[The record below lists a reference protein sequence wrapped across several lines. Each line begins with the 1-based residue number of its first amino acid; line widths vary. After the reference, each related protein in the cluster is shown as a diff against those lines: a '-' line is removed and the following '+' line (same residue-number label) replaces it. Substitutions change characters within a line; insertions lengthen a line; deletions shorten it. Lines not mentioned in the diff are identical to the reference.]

1 MTTQT
6 PTSFAPASQQVLGV
20 PAPVVQLVLLIV
32 ALFAFSFILWK
43 RAAVLRLAGPDPRS
57 DNIVERLKKLLVVG
71 FGQSRQPRYLL
82 AGVLH
87 ILIFFGFLILSLRS
101 LTLLGE
107 GFAADFHLPGFGGAF
122 GELYATLKDYT
133 ALIVLTCC
141 IVAALRRA
149 AFKPARYHDRH
160 ARMSHHH
167 EAYLILGL
175 ISLLMVADAVYEGS
189 IMASLEIPLG
199 AGLPLASFASVAVG
213 GGSETLLLSLHVTSF
228 WVHNVALLFFL
239 CYLPLSKH
247 FHVIS
252 ALPNVFFLNLQ
263 PVGRVKPP
271 RHDVENLDDL
281 DQLGVGKLEDF
292 TWKHILDFYS
302 CTDCGRCTDHCPSY
316 ATGTPLSPRMISIN
330 CRDLAYESYPVL
342 GKPVPQDKR
351 PELVGKVVRDEELW
365 ACTTCGACEEACPVT
380 IEYVDKIVDMR
391 RFLVDEGR
399 VPTSL
404 QKPLAA
410 LEKHGNPYGKMARKR
425 GDWVGKKDKA
435 IDVEVLKKGGE
446 CDTLI
451 FTDSCAAYD
460 PRIVEISRN
469 FAETLIESGDECGT
483 LGKAEVDSG
492 HEARR
497 IGEEGLF
504 ETLRDQN
511 LEALEEREFKRV
523 VTCDPHAFNALN
535 NGGYDLDKPVQ
546 HHTQRLAELIEAGKL
561 KLNQLGDGRRYTF
574 HDPCYLGRHN
584 GEYEAPRQVLE
595 ALGVEYVEMERAKNR
610 SFCCGGGSLYL
621 FYEGESESRM
631 GEKRLQMAEDAGAQV
646 VVTACPFCL
655 INLEDAVKT
664 TGREGK
670 IEVLD
675 LAELVHSA
683 SANSGNERKEDEQVK
698 STGRKVDSEDG
709 G

>member
-1 MTTQT
+1 MTGQL
-6 PTSFAPASQQVLGV
+6 PTVLAPASKQVLGL
-20 PAPVVQLVLLIV
+20 PAPVIHFAFILV
-32 ALFAFSFILWK
+32 ALSCFCFILWK
-43 RAAVLRLAGPDPRS
+43 RVAVLREANPDPRV
-57 DNIVERLKKLLVVG
+57 DRVPQRLKKLLLVG
-71 FGQSRQPRYLL
+71 FGQARQPRYLL

-101 LTLLGE
+101 LTLIGE
-107 GFAADFHLPGFGGAF
+107 GFSAGFHMPGMGGAL

-133 ALIVLTCC
+133 ALIVLACC
-141 IVAALRRA
+141 AVAAIRRA
-149 AFKPARYHDRH
+149 VFKPARYHDRH
-160 ARMSHHH
+160 ARKSHGH

-175 ISLLMVADAVYEGS
+175 ISLLMIADALYEGS
-189 IMASLEIPLG
+189 AMAAEQVSGG
-199 AGLPLASFASVAVG
+199 AGLPLASIAAVVLG
-213 GGSETLLLSLHVTSF
+213 GGSEALLGSLHIGSF
-228 WVHNVALLFFL
+228 WIHNIALLFFL

-247 FHVIS
+247 FHVLS

-263 PVGRVKPP
+263 PGGRIKPA
-271 RHDVENLDDL
+271 RHGVENLDDVE
-281 DQLGVGKLEDF
+281 QLGVGKLEDF
-292 TWKHILDFYS
+292 TWKHLLDFYS
-302 CTDCGRCTDHCPSY
+302 CTDCGRCSDHCPSY
-316 ATGTPLSPRMISIN
+316 AAGTPLSPRMISIN

-342 GKPVPQDKR
+342 GKPIAPDKR
-351 PELVGKVVRDEELW
+351 PELVGSVVSEEELW

-425 GDWVGKKDKA
+425 GDWVGKKEEA
-435 IDVEVLKKGGE
+435 LDVEILKKGGE
-446 CDTLI
+446 SETLI

-460 PRIVEISRN
+460 PRIVEISRV
-469 FAETLIESGDECGT
+469 FAETLIQAGVECGT
-483 LGKAEVDSG
+483 LGKDEVDSG

-504 ETLRDQN
+504 ETLRDKN
-511 LEALEEREFKRV
+511 LEAMAERGFKRV
-523 VTCDPHAFNALN
+523 VTCDPHAYNALE
-535 NGGYDLDKPVQ
+535 NGGYDLGKPVQ
-546 HHTQRLAELIEAGKL
+546 HHSQRLAELIAAGKL
-561 KLNQLGDGRRYTF
+561 NLKPLKDGRRYTF

-584 GEYEAPRQVLE
+584 GEYEAPRAVLK
-595 ALGVEYVEMERAKNR
+595 ALGVDLVEMERSRNR

-631 GEKRLQMAEDAGAQV
+631 GEKRLQMAADAGAQV

-664 TGREGK
+664 SGQEGK

-675 LAELVHSA
+675 LAELVQLA
-683 SANSGNERKEDEQVK
+683 SADSGEEK
-698 STGRKVDSEDG
+698 
-709 G
+709 

>member
-1 MTTQT
+1 MTAQI
-6 PTSFAPASQQVLGV
+6 PTSLAPASQQVLGL
-20 PAPVVQLVLLIV
+20 PAPAIHLVLLIA
-32 ALFAFSFILWK
+32 ALGVFCFILWK
-43 RAAVLRLAGPDPRS
+43 RAAVLRYAGPDPRG
-57 DNIVERLKKLLVVG
+57 DRVADRLKKLLVIG

-82 AGVLH
+82 AGLLH

-101 LTLLGE
+101 LTLMGE
-107 GFAADFHLPGFGGAF
+107 GFTSEFHLPGFGGAL
-122 GELYATLKDYT
+122 GDWYATLKDYT
-133 ALIVLTCC
+133 ALVVLACC
-141 IVAALRRA
+141 IVAAIRRA
-149 AFKPARYHDRH
+149 AFKPVRYNDRH
-160 ARMSHHH
+160 ARKSHGH

-175 ISLLMVADAVYEGS
+175 ISLLMIADSVYEGS
-189 IMASLEIPLG
+189 WMASLETPVG
-199 AGLPLASFASVAVG
+199 AALPLASFVSVTVG
-213 GGSETLLLSLHVTSF
+213 GGSDSLLVNLHVTSF

-247 FHVIS
+247 FHVLS
-252 ALPNVFFLNLQ
+252 ALPNVFLLNLQ

-271 RHDVENLDDL
+271 RHGVENLDDL
-281 DQLGVGKLEDF
+281 EQLGVGKLEDF
-292 TWKHILDFYS
+292 TWKHVLDFYS

-342 GKPVPQDKR
+342 GKPVAQDKR
-351 PELVGKVVRDEELW
+351 PELVGKVVREEELW
-365 ACTTCGACEEACPVT
+365 ACTTCGACEEACPVL

-425 GDWVGKKDKA
+425 GDWVGEKEDA
-435 IDVEVLKKGGE
+435 LDVEVLKKGGE
-446 CDTLI
+446 TDTLI

-460 PRIVEISRN
+460 PRIIDISRA
-469 FAETLIESGDECGT
+469 FAEVLIQAGDKCAT
-483 LGKAEVDSG
+483 LGKDEVDSG

-504 ETLRDQN
+504 ETLRNQN
-511 LEALEEREFKRV
+511 LKALEEREFKRV
-523 VTCDPHAFNALN
+523 VTCDPHAYNALHN
-535 NGGYDLDKPVQ
+535 CGYHLSKPVQ
-546 HHTQRLAELIEAGKL
+546 HHTQRLAELHVTGKL
-561 KLNQLGDGRRYTF
+561 KLRPLKDGRRYTF

-584 GEYEAPRQVLE
+584 GEYEAPRQVLN
-595 ALGVEYVEMERAKNR
+595 ALGVELVEMERSKNR

-631 GEKRLQMAEDAGAQV
+631 GEKRLQMADDAGAHV

-664 TGREGK
+664 AGREGK

-675 LAELVHSA
+675 LAELVHRA
-683 SANSGNERKEDEQVK
+683 STN
-698 STGRKVDSEDG
+698 G
-709 G
+709 GT